1 MARYAR
7 TKGSIALI
15 TLTNPP
21 VNALSATVRKSIS
34 ETVARAFRDTLVK
47 AVVLCGENG
56 IFCGG
61 ADIREFGKS
70 EVGPSLVYMI
80 HDIEAGEKPVVA
92 AIEGV
97 ALGGGLELALG
108 CHYRIVHT
116 KARLGLP
123 EVTLGLLPGA
133 GGTQRL
139 PRLTGIPA
147 ALDLITTGR
156 HISAKEALSLGI
168 VDRVTEGNTVEAAVE
183 LALSVIGRP
192 MSPRRLCNRATPL
205 PADVDGVF
213 EEAMAQVKRRARGA
227 IAPVACVKAVRAAAE
242 LPFSRGIERERELIG
257 TLYTSGQARALQYCF
272 FAQRA
277 AGKWSLPNGA
287 RWDNSKP
294 RAVRTAG
301 VIGLGTMGRGIV
313 VSLVKAGI
321 SVVAVETEEKQLD
334 SGKQAVRGMLE
345 RDARRRGVT
354 APLHLITFT
363 RSLQQLR
370 DVDLVI
376 EAVFEDMAL
385 KKRVF
390 AELSRVCKPNALLC
404 TNTSGL
410 DVDELASVTDRPPL
424 VAGMHFFAPAHVM
437 KLLEVV
443 CGPRSSPEVVAT
455 AMAVGKRLGK
465 VSVAVGNC
473 PGFVGNRMLKPYIDQ
488 AHFLLEEGASPE
500 QVDQALEEFGFALGI
515 FKVSDLSGLD
525 VGWRVRKASGL
536 IGPDVD
542 PKFPSRQRL
551 GHRYCPLQDM
561 LCEQGRLGQKTGRG
575 WYLYD
580 SAGAKEA
587 RPDPAIS
594 SFLQEYRLRYGIP
607 ARQVTAQEVVERCV
621 FVLANEGFRILED
634 GMAAGPEDI
643 DMVYVFGYGWPRHR
657 GGPMFHADQVGL
669 ARVLQRLEF
678 YHGQN
683 PDIPHLR
690 PSTLLRRLLPMLSP
704 VPPTAPAH
712 HVRSLLSP
720 MTSGSPVP
728 TGVLLC
734 PTELHSP

>member
-1 MARYAR
+1 MAQYAR

-21 VNALSATVRKSIS
+21 VNALSAAVRKGIT
-34 ETVARAFRDTLVK
+34 EAVARAFKDTRVK

-56 IFCGG
+56 KFCGG
-61 ADIREFGKS
+61 ADIREFAKAMS
-70 EVGPSLVYMI
+70 GPPLVPMI
-80 HDIEAGEKPVVA
+80 HAIEAGEKPVVA
-92 AIEGV
+92 AIEEM

-108 CHYRIVHT
+108 CHYRVAHA

-123 EVTLGLLPGA
+123 EVTLGLLPAA

-156 HISAKEALSLGI
+156 HISAQEALKLGI
-168 VDRVTEGNTVEAAVE
+168 VDRVTEGNAVEAAVE
-183 LALSVIGRP
+183 LALSVVGRP
-192 MSPRRLCNRATPL
+192 LAPRRLSNHATPL
-205 PADVDGVF
+205 PADLDGVF
-213 EEAMAQVKRRARGA
+213 EEVLVQVKRRARGA
-227 IAPVACVKAVRAAAE
+227 MAPVACAKAVRAAAE
-242 LPFSRGIERERELIG
+242 LPYSRGLECERELMN
-257 TLYTSGQARALQYCF
+257 TLFTSGQARALQYCF

-287 RWDNSKP
+287 RWDNSRP
-294 RAVRTAG
+294 RAVHTAG
-301 VIGLGTMGRGIV
+301 VIGLGTMGRGIAV
-313 VSLVKAGI
+313 CLVKAGI

-334 SGKQAVRGMLE
+334 SGRRAVRGMLE
-345 RDARRRGVT
+345 RDAKRRGVT
-354 APLHLITFT
+354 APLHMITFT
-363 RSLQQLR
+363 LSMQQLR

-385 KKRVF
+385 KKSVF
-390 AELSRVCKPNALLC
+390 AELSRVCRPNALLC

-424 VAGMHFFAPAHVM
+424 VVGMHFFAPAHVM
-437 KLLEVV
+437 KLLEVI
-443 CGPRSSPEVVAT
+443 CGPRSSPETVAT
-455 AMAVGKRLGK
+455 AMTLGKRLGK

-473 PGFVGNRMLKPYIDQ
+473 PGFVGNRMLKLYLDQ

-515 FKVSDLSGLD
+515 FKVADLSGLD
-525 VGWRVRKASGL
+525 IGWRVRKAAGL

-542 PKFPSRQRL
+542 PKFPSRHRQGR
-551 GHRYCPLQDM
+551 RYCPLPDL
-561 LCEQGRLGQKTGRG
+561 LCEQGRLGQKSGRG

-580 SAGAKEA
+580 SAGGKEA

-594 SFLQEYRLRYGIP
+594 SFLQEYRLRYGIS
-607 ARQVTAQEVVERCV
+607 ARRITEQEVVERCV

-634 GMAAGPEDI
+634 GMAAAPEDI

-657 GGPMFHADQVGL
+657 GGPMFHAAQVGL
-669 ARVLQRLEF
+669 ATVLQRLEF
-678 YHGQN
+678 YHRQN
-683 PDIPHLR
+683 PDIPHLQ
-690 PSTLLRRLLPMLSP
+690 PSTLLRRLVGARSPPMQQWKQ
-704 VPPTAPAH
+704 H
-712 HVRSLLSP
+712 IRSINSQL
-720 MTSGSPVP
+720 
-728 TGVLLC
+728 
-734 PTELHSP
+734 